1 MADII
6 VVGAGPAGGS
16 AAIFAAKAGKETIV
30 LDSGAS
36 MTKRAWMENHYGT
49 EGISGP
55 DLLTSG
61 RKQAEKF
68 GAVFYDE
75 KVTSITSEDGQVRL
89 TTESGKE
96 YTARHVILTTG
107 ANPELAANSGIRMIE
122 GREPR
127 IKSVIEVDR
136 LGRTSMPNVWAAGVI
151 SGVSVHTIVTSGD
164 GARVAIEVLSELNGE
179 RYVDHDILK

>member
-6 VVGAGPAGGS
+6 IVGAGPAGGS

-36 MTKRAWMENHYGT
+36 MTKRAWMENHYGS

-55 DLLTSG
+55 DLLMTG
-61 RKQAEKF
+61 RKQAEKY
-68 GAVFYDE
+68 GALFYDE
-75 KVTSITSEDGQVRL
+75 KVTQISSENGQVTL
-89 TTESGKE
+89 STESGKD
-96 YTARHVILTTG
+96 YVASHVILTTG
-107 ANPELAANSGIRMIE
+107 ANPELAANSGIRIIE

-127 IKSVIEVDR
+127 IKSIIEVDR
-136 LGRTSMPNVWAAGVI
+136 LGRTSMPGVWAAGVVA
-151 SGVSVHTIVTSGD
+151 GVSVHTIVTSGD

-179 RYVDHDILK
+179 RYVDHDVLR